1 MYAQLLRFHL
11 NNILFFLLLNSDLK
25 QETKTNH
32 EEHVLILNETTPRAQ
47 DEAEAKLQSPPEDLP
62 CVRLIASVSGA
73 ISAHE
78 VQGNS
83 KRPRIS
89 PAALYPEPEVLTKP
103 ATSIPA
109 MIIPH
114 LSHRT
119 AASPTIHGVP
129 LNS

>member
-1 MYAQLLRFHL
+1 LE
-11 NNILFFLLLNSDLK
+11 
-25 QETKTNH
+25 QETRTNH

-47 DEAEAKLQSPPEDLP
+47 DEAEAKLQPPPGDVP
-62 CVRLIASVSGA
+62 RVRLIASVSGA

-89 PAALYPEPEVLTKP
+89 PAALYPEPVLTKP
-103 ATSIPA
+103 TSSIPA